1 MIGVVADDITGSGDI
16 GIMFAKAGMTA
27 QMYSFSDP
35 EMELAKLG
43 EADVVILDTNSRFDE
58 PETAYSK
65 VYDAVK
71 RLQRE
76 GVTQFINK
84 TCSVFRGNIGAE
96 FDAMLDALGLEFAV
110 VVLGFPKNGRT
121 TVDGIHYVHGVKLEQ
136 SEFAN
141 DPVHPMRRSD
151 LVGILQAQTKRRV
164 ASVGRGVV
172 ARGPQALRD
181 VLDAERAKGGYVIV
195 DVTDQE
201 ALAVI
206 ARATVHEPVL
216 CGASALSEELAP
228 LLPPRAA
235 AAAGSAGGEAPGY
248 PGPRPGTGI
257 LVAAGSL
264 MPQTAAQIRRLAGTG
279 VPAAELDAHAWVT
292 EPARRESIKAELV
305 AALSATMRA
314 GGDAL
319 VHTPF
324 DPAAVER
331 TKEAGRALGLS
342 NTDVSRLVSAALAD
356 VVAATLAAAGQNRA
370 VIAGGDTSAAVCARL
385 GVTGLR
391 VHREIAAG
399 LPSCWTLTE
408 PPLLLVL
415 KSGSFGTA
423 DFFERALFHLKE
435 S

>member
-16 GIMFAKAGMTA
+16 GIMFAKAGMAA
-27 QMYSFSDP
+27 QMYSFTDP
-35 EMELAKLG
+35 QMELVRLE

-58 PETAYSK
+58 PAVAYDK
-65 VYDAVK
+65 VFAATK

-76 GVTQFINK
+76 GATQFINK

-121 TVDGIHYVHGVKLEQ
+121 TVDGIHYVHGVKLEE
-136 SEFAN
+136 SEFRN

-164 ASVGRGVV
+164 AAIGREAVS
-172 ARGPQALRD
+172 RGPEALRAA
-181 VLDAERAKGGYVIV
+181 LDAERAQGGYVIV

-206 ARATVHEPVL
+206 ARAVVHEPVL
-216 CGASALSEELAP
+216 CGASALAEELAP
-228 LLPPRAA
+228 LLPRREA
-235 AAAGSAGGEAPGY
+235 AAAGTGGEASGR

-279 VPAAELDAHAWVT
+279 VPAARLDAHAWVT
-292 EPARRESIKAELV
+292 EPARREALKAELV

-324 DPAAVER
+324 DPAEVER
-331 TKEAGRALGLS
+331 TKQAGRALGLS

-356 VVAATLAAAGQNRA
+356 VAAAVLAVTGQNRA

-415 KSGSFGTA
+415 KSGSFGAA
-423 DFFERALFHLKE
+423 DFFESALAHLKE
-435 S
+435 I